1 MKRLFAILFTLLII
15 SAGLVYAQEQSS
27 PGADT
32 PAAAPTVGDSTST
45 ADSTA
50 EQPTEKPIIK
60 KEKAR
65 TVYGL
70 TLGIFT
76 PVDSTVRDTFGDNWI
91 RYGVRPI
98 PTELPNS
105 WRPGFDISFYSMSNG
120 PDEVT
125 IIPLTGGFIRRFGKT
140 DEESKKKTQSY
151 LAINVGPYYCDLN
164 SPTLGKTKTGWGL
177 NGNATYGIVFNN
189 RWSLEARYEAMSKFE
204 DVDFSAFSISASF
217 KLFTARL

>member
-1 MKRLFAILFTLLII
+1 MKRLFAILFVLLII
-15 SAGLVYAQEQSS
+15 SAGLVHPQDESS
-27 PGADT
+27 PSGDT
-32 PAAAPTVGDSTST
+32 PSAAPTISDSTST
-45 ADSTA
+45 VDSTA
-50 EQPTEKPIIK
+50 DQPAETPIIK

-65 TVYGL
+65 TIYGL

-105 WRPGFDISFYSMSNG
+105 WRAGFDISFYSMSNG

-125 IIPLTGGFIRRFGKT
+125 IVPLTGGFIRKFGKS
-140 DEESKKKTQSY
+140 DEEGKKKTQSY

-177 NGNATYGIVFNN
+177 NANTTYGIVFNN
-189 RWSLEARYEAMSKFE
+189 RWSLEARYESMSKFQGI
-204 DVDFSAFSISASF
+204 DFSAFSISASF